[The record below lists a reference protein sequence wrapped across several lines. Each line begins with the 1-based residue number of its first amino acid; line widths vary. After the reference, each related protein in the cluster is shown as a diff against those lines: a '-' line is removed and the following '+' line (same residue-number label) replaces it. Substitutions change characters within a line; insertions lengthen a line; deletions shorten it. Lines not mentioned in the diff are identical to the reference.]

1 MVVEKDKGQIEGEA
15 DIHLLSNRSVEKES
29 SGKDI

>member
-1 MVVEKDKGQIEGEA
+1 MVVEKDKGQIEDEVV
-15 DIHLLSNRSVEKES
+15 IHLLSNRSVEKES